1 VSLKPTV
8 WIVALVTLFALNGTE
23 PSYAQKSQPAPTNPN
38 APTQPSQQGKGNKSN
53 STNQTTYSPNDVIG
67 QTVTGEKLLDDN
79 DGTLADVFDT
89 FINKQSNGK
98 TLLAA
103 ATSSAFQASVL
114 KNKNVIISRSSSP
127 SSYSCQVTPSTPG
140 AALLL
145 RE

>member
-1 VSLKPTV
+1 MSLKPTV

-53 STNQTTYSPNDVIG
+53 STNQTTHSPNDVIG

-114 KNKNVIISRSSSP
+114 KTK
-127 SSYSCQVTPSTPG
+127 T
-140 AALLL
+140 
-145 RE
+145 